1 MKGGGVSRLYVS
13 MGVKHICINQYSTTV
28 LKRGGRRTYLEL
40 YLHAGTHFAAAKHLI
55 PVREAM
61 SEFCVNVNNKK
72 AHSPILTEMHNSVP
86 KRL

>member
-1 MKGGGVSRLYVS
+1 MHKS
-13 MGVKHICINQYSTTV
+13 QYSTTV

-61 SEFCVNVNNKK
+61 SEFCHMNVNNKK

>member
-1 MKGGGVSRLYVS
+1 MYVS
-13 MGVKHICINQYSTTV
+13 IGVKHICINQYQYSTTV

-40 YLHAGTHFAAAKHLI
+40 YLHADTHFAAAKHLI

-61 SEFCVNVNNKK
+61 SEFCHQVIKMNVNNKK